1 MNEVDGSVRTQWR
14 TVLAQAEAQ
23 LSPLAAAQ
31 TWQRDLAL
39 VRDRLEQRRPLVA
52 LFGAFS
58 AGKSSLLN
66 ALLDAD
72 VLAVSPN
79 PTTATVTHIEA
90 AQDGVPEVRLIAKT
104 AEQMWADVERALAAV
119 HRSAV
124 DLEQAVAVARTLR
137 VADFSGRAREAA
149 SFLRAVA
156 DGFIDMSPKLGLQW
170 DIRADELRMY
180 TVEERFAC
188 YLQRVDLARSDARLQ
203 GDRIFADTPGV
214 DSVHRRHT
222 GVAFAYMQRADAV
235 MYVLY
240 YTHAFTRADK
250 DFLQQWAGVQE
261 TAGTDKLWV
270 VINAVDLARSTE
282 EREAVRDRVQREL
295 IQLGIRN
302 PRVYEVSSLY
312 TALARRLEHGQDV
325 AQTATVVRQKMGLT
339 QHELPS
345 PDALRQ
351 ASGVPE
357 LSAALTAYLNQAGD
371 QLAADAAQR
380 AVRVVRDR
388 LAAEVGRRAVQ
399 QHATATELA
408 RRTEEALAFAASLNE
423 TRHIVDAGTWV
434 EEAALTADWDE
445 LVFHCGERIRMRF
458 PALFREAFHP
468 GRFRD
473 GQRVRQHLADA
484 ATELSESLQRQIEI
498 EVRTFA
504 LRANHGVT
512 EVLRRQIRHL
522 HQQLGAHGFGAGV
535 YEVLDVAEDRYVT
548 SGLPL
553 EQAPRHPAAPGPV
566 ADEARLS
573 PPGGA
578 FDVSAQAAAE
588 GARWFHS
595 GQQFFEQG
603 GQQAM
608 LADVEPMLLG
618 QVRKTIAH
626 GTTVVRLEAID
637 TVRSRITAL
646 LLAVH
651 SAVLAETSG
660 DASSTAV
667 DDGAWRT
674 ALDWFEDVFVLTAR
688 GV

>member
-1 MNEVDGSVRTQWR
+1 MNEVDGGVRTQWL
-14 TVLAQAEAQ
+14 TMLAQAEAQ

-39 VRDRLEQRRPLVA
+39 VRDRLDQRRPLVA

-170 DIRADELRMY
+170 DIRVDELRRY
-180 TVEERFAC
+180 TVEERLAC

-222 GVAFAYMQRADAV
+222 GVAFAFMQRADAV

-270 VINAVDLARSTE
+270 VINAVDLAKSTE
-282 EREAVRDRVQREL
+282 ERAAVRDRVQREL

-325 AQTATVVRQKMGLT
+325 AQTATVVRQKMGLA
-339 QHELPS
+339 QDELPS

-357 LSAALTAYLNQAGD
+357 LSAALTAYLNQAGE

-380 AVRVVRDR
+380 AVRVVRER

-423 TRHIVDAGTWV
+423 TRHTVDAGTWV

-445 LVFHCGERIRMRF
+445 LVFHCGQRIRMRF

-473 GQRVRQHLADA
+473 GQRVRQQLADA

-522 HQQLGAHGFGAGV
+522 HQQLGAYGFGAGV
-535 YEVLDVAEDRYVT
+535 YEVLDGAEDVA
-548 SGLPL
+548 SGPSR
-553 EQAPRHPAAPGPV
+553 EQASRQPAAPGLV
-566 ADEARLS
+566 VDEARLAS
-573 PPGGA
+573 PEGA
-578 FDVSAQAAAE
+578 FDVAAQAAAA
-588 GARWFHS
+588 GARWFRS

-603 GQQAM
+603 GQQAL
-608 LADVEPMLLG
+608 LAEVEPMLLG
-618 QVRKTIAH
+618 QVRKALVH

-637 TVRSRITAL
+637 TVRGRITAL
-646 LLAVH
+646 LRAVH
-651 SAVLAETSG
+651 RAVLAETSD